1 MANLTTS
8 ERASPPVKSPP
19 QHHAPG
25 LAPLEYLQLTQRRGS
40 ITDPSLH
47 ASTHQSQPEHVQSPP
62 RHPLANSF
70 TNHRSSSYSFP
81 PTKDQQ
87 DPPRP
92 WSTPSTDSMD
102 TDPVNSP
109 PGRTSAGPDPA
120 RSCSKRKMSHD
131 RQGYHYPDE
140 AAAPPANPGGYP
152 SFNPQEMEVP
162 NPKRRGSTF
171 DTNNRIAH
179 LSLQDRRD
187 SVDSRS
193 SLSGISMGGW
203 AGDRRDSVYSTT
215 SIASSATSTGDSE
228 PHPTPR
234 PFAFPADP
242 VGQNSQSSQ
251 SQPSHNYTMPPAPPI
266 PSVHYSASAAAARRL
281 SIPES
286 SLPLNGIKPR
296 ARASRTARAVS
307 GSDDST
313 RSSEGT
319 APANSSPLA
328 QHAIPSASNAAPGSD
343 PMNPNYLGPPGSK
356 KETPYS
362 RSPELRVSHK
372 MAERKRRKEMK
383 DLFDELRDQLP
394 ADRGMKA
401 SKWEI
406 LSKAVDYISQ
416 LKVAY
421 TDMAGEIDRLRTEV
435 NSLRGPNA
443 PPQPPYQ
450 PHAIVVSAHHPPG
463 TNRPNSGDH
472 ASTSPEATSRPSL
485 GQNGNHHHGSNG
497 HSGSDSSDKEMDR
510 SPSVPTLHPLQ
521 PQTTGSQHQSPF
533 ATPTPQVQPQP
544 LPQ

>member
-1 MANLTTS
+1 MPPATS
-8 ERASPPVKSPP
+8 SFLPP
-19 QHHAPG
+19 
-25 LAPLEYLQLTQRRGS
+25 
-40 ITDPSLH
+40 
-47 ASTHQSQPEHVQSPP
+47 
-62 RHPLANSF
+62 
-70 TNHRSSSYSFP
+70 
-81 PTKDQQ
+81 
-87 DPPRP
+87 
-92 WSTPSTDSMD
+92 
-102 TDPVNSP
+102 
-109 PGRTSAGPDPA
+109 PA
-120 RSCSKRKMSHD
+120 FVGSKRKMSHD

-152 SFNPQEMEVP
+152 SFNPQELEVP
-162 NPKRRGSTF
+162 NPKRRGSTY

-193 SLSGISMGGW
+193 SLSGLSMGGW

-215 SIASSATSTGDSE
+215 SIASTATSTGDSD

-234 PFAFPADP
+234 PFAFPQDP
-242 VGQNSQSSQ
+242 VAQNSQNHQ
-251 SQPSHNYTMPPAPPI
+251 SQPTHNYTMPPAPPI
-266 PSVHYSASAAAARRL
+266 PSVHYTSSAAAARRL
-281 SIPES
+281 SVPDTT
-286 SLPLNGIKPR
+286 LNGIKSR
-296 ARASRTARAVS
+296 ARASRTSRAVS

-313 RSSEGT
+313 RSSDGT
-319 APANSSPLA
+319 AAPSNASALTQHSLA
-328 QHAIPSASNAAPGSD
+328 SASD
-343 PMNPNYLGPPGSK
+343 PLYQNLIPQGSK

-421 TDMAGEIDRLRTEV
+421 TDMSTEIDRLRGQVDT
-435 NSLRGPNA
+435 LRGPNA

-450 PHAIVVSAHHPPG
+450 PHPIVVTAHHPPG
-463 TNRPNSGDH
+463 GTGRSGGPLH
-472 ASTSPEATSRPSL
+472 PSTSPEAIPRSI
-485 GQNGNHHHGSNG
+485 GQNGNHTGSG
-497 HSGSDSSDKEMDR
+497 SSGSDSSDKEMDR
-510 SPSVPTLHPLQ
+510 SPSVPSLHPIQ
-521 PQTTGSQHQSPF
+521 PQTSGSQRQSPF
-533 ATPTPQVQPQP
+533 ATPTPQAQPQP